1 MKVNIFSEE
10 VKSPKITK
18 SLITSIAKIIS
29 IDENV
34 KFLNIN
40 IIFCNDNYLL
50 AINKEY
56 LQHDYF
62 TDIITFDYRDNE
74 LISSDIFISIDR
86 VLENSQLLNVSY
98 NRELQRVIIH
108 GLLHLSG
115 YEDDTPEKRKNM
127 SIREDYYLEKI
138 I

>member
-1 MKVNIFSEE
+1 MKLNIFSEE

-18 SLITSIAKIIS
+18 SLITSIAKNIS
-29 IDENV
+29 LDENV
-34 KFLNIN
+34 KFVNIN
-40 IIFCNDNYLL
+40 IIFCSDNYLL
-50 AINKEY
+50 EINKEY

-62 TDIITFDYRDNE
+62 TDIITFDYRENE

-108 GLLHLSG
+108 GFLHLSG
-115 YEDDTPEKRKNM
+115 YEDNTPEKRKNM
-127 SIREDYYLEKI
+127 SLREDYYLEKI

>member
-1 MKVNIFSEE
+1 VKVNIFSEE

>member
-86 VLENSQLLNVSY
+86 VLENSQLLNVTY